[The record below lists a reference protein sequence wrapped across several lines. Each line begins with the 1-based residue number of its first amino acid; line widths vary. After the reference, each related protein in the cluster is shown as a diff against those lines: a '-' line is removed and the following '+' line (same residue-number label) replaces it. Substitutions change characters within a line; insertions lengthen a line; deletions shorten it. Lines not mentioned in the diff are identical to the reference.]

1 MSVLIRSRAPLRIG
15 LAGGGTDIIP
25 YIENHT
31 GAVICTTIDRYAYV
45 SLKPALEKIIKVH
58 SHDYNLQEIFQKI
71 SDLKY
76 DGKLDLIK
84 AGFKTLGFG
93 DQGFDITLHAD
104 VTPGSGLGS
113 SSAVAVALVGGLF
126 QFANKT
132 ISSYEV
138 AETAVKI
145 ERIEL
150 GLQGGL
156 QDQYASAF
164 GGFNFIEFKKNSVI
178 VNPLRLKPQITHE
191 LLASMLLLDTGKTRL
206 SGDIL
211 GREIEGFK
219 NNESIIVENL
229 QKIKN
234 LAYDMKDALVKGDLS
249 SVSEILHQSWI
260 YKKSLDKS
268 ISNDIIDD
276 LYDTARKEG
285 ALGGK
290 LLGAGGGGH
299 LLLICDPDKKDT
311 IANHMKKK
319 GCQVVN
325 FNFDTEGLQT
335 WRLEEN
341 KVVV

>member
-1 MSVLIRSRAPLRIG
+1 MSLLIRSRAPLRIG

-25 YIENHT
+25 YIENHM
-31 GAVICTTIDRYAYV
+31 GAVICTAIDRYAYV
-45 SLKPALEKIIKVH
+45 SIRPSLEKVFRIH
-58 SHDYNLQEIFQKI
+58 SQDYNLQEIFKKI

-76 DGKLDLIK
+76 DGRLDLIK
-84 AGFKTLGFG
+84 AGLRTLGLG
-93 DQGFDITLHAD
+93 EQGFDITLHAD
-104 VTPGSGLGS
+104 ATPGSGLGS

-126 QFANKT
+126 QSANKT

-138 AETAVKI
+138 ADTAVRI

-164 GGFNFIEFKKNSVI
+164 GGFNFIEFKKDSVI

-191 LLASMLLLDTGKTRL
+191 LLASMLLLDTGRTRL

-211 GREIEGFK
+211 SREIEGFR
-219 NNESIIVENL
+219 NNESTIVENL
-229 QKIKN
+229 HKIKQ
-234 LAYDMKDALVKGDLS
+234 LAYDMKDALVKGDLI

-260 YKKSLDKS
+260 YKKSLDRS
-268 ISNDIIDD
+268 ISDPMIDD
-276 LYDTARKEG
+276 IYETARNEG
-285 ALGGK
+285 ARGGK

-299 LLLICDPDKKDT
+299 LLLMCDPDRKDA
-311 IANHMKKK
+311 IVNKIRKK

-335 WRLEEN
+335 WRLHEN
-341 KVVV
+341 KVIV